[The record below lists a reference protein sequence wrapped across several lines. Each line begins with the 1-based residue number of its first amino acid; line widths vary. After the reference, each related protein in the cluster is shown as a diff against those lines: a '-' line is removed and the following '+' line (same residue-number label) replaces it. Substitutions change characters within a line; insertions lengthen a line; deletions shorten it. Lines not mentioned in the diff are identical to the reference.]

1 MTVVWRNIL
10 LISVIDCTLCWAGLG
25 IRLED
30 VHLFPILFLCYGR
43 RVGDC
48 DDGQG
53 ETKIKIDLS
62 NTYKFEGLWN
72 VCGYYSLTQ

>member
-1 MTVVWRNIL
+1 
-10 LISVIDCTLCWAGLG
+10 
-25 IRLED
+25 LED